1 MSKLVQIDSHVHP
14 CKHVSLS
21 ATLWDTLLAA
31 HHEAWSH
38 WSLQLL
44 LLLSEGVD
52 EASTWLLLLLLL
64 RETLVV
70 EGLEG
75 LVLVWHHLRVTLMWL
90 ESWVLLVQAHQ
101 VLHVYTTLSLLSVCL
116 LKV

>member
-1 MSKLVQIDSHVHP
+1 MSKLVHIYGHVHP
-14 CKHVSLS
+14 CKHVGLS
-21 ATLWDTLLAA
+21 ATLWDTLRAP
-31 HHEAWSH
+31 HHETRSH
-38 WSLQLL
+38 RSLQLL

-52 EASTWLLLLLLL
+52 EASTWLLLL

-75 LVLVWHHLRVTLMWL
+75 LVLVRHHLRVTLMWL